1 MIKFCQQCANN
12 KHDKNLC
19 FHGYYW
25 TYMDYVKTCNVCGGT
40 FIDVDFPASD
50 FHDLVKVTNNLEF
63 VQYMMELYK
72 TNIVEY
78 ESKMVSYREQAA
90 RIYQKENEEFERR
103 TGQPGSCPNC
113 KSIRIKKIS
122 KSRRLFSVGFWG
134 LGSDKIGKT
143 YECLNCGY
151 KW

>member
-40 FIDVDFPASD
+40 FIDVDFPSSD

-63 VQYMMELYK
+63 VQYMMDLYK
-72 TNIVEY
+72 TDIVEY
-78 ESKMVSYREQAA
+78 ESKMMPYREQAEK
-90 RIYQKENEEFERR
+90 IYQKENEEYNRR
-103 TGQPGSCPNC
+103 VQSQPHCPNC
-113 KSIRIKKIS
+113 NSTDIKKI
-122 KSRRLFSVGFWG
+122 RTANRMFSVSLFG
-134 LGSDKIGKT
+134 LASNKIGKT
-143 YECLNCGY
+143 YECMRCRY

>member
-1 MIKFCQQCANN
+1 MVKFCQKCADN

-25 TYMDYVKTCNVCGGT
+25 TYMDYVRTCNVCGGT
-40 FIDVDFPASD
+40 FIDIDFPNK
-50 FHDLVKVTNNLEF
+50 DLRDLIEVTNNLEF
-63 VQYMMELYK
+63 IKYMMELYK
-72 TNIVEY
+72 TDIVEY

-90 RIYQKENEEFERR
+90 RIYQKENEDFERK
-103 TGQPGSCPNC
+103 TGQTASCPNC

-122 KSRRLFSVGFWG
+122 TTRRLFSVGFWG